1 MPFGFPLLS
10 TNVAICIKSSPIVC
24 VNHSFRSNLL
34 NYYSSLWNLADS
46 LNPCPGTRTFLVKTE
61 GLGVLSISSLVFL
74 PKELGDFQFNRSETC
89 PFVCSFSTHEFN
101 IVSLWRLSSEVASFS
116 FEEGNTTQPS
126 VIRQD
131 YGLPWYRWVRSP
143 RIPMINWYL
152 ALHQIGV
159 WVEPSPLPFPIGV
172 STSTLTLT

>member
-1 MPFGFPLLS
+1 MS
-10 TNVAICIKSSPIVC
+10 TRVATSIKSSPIVY
-24 VNHSFRSNLL
+24 VNHSFRLTLL

-116 FEEGNTTQPS
+116 FEEGNTTQPP

-131 YGLPWYRWVRSP
+131 YDSSWYRWVASW
-143 RIPMINWYL
+143 IPMMNWYL
-152 ALHQIGV
+152 ALHLIGV
-159 WVEPSPLPFPIGV
+159 RVEPSPLPFPVGV

>member
-1 MPFGFPLLS
+1 VS
-10 TNVAICIKSSPIVC
+10 TNVAICIKSSPIVY
-24 VNHSFRSNLL
+24 VNHSFRLTLL

-74 PKELGDFQFNRSETC
+74 PKELGDFQFNRSETY
-89 PFVCSFSTHEFN
+89 PFISSYFN
-101 IVSLWRLSSEVASFS
+101 DESNSVSLWRLSSEVASFS

-131 YGLPWYRWVRSP
+131 YGLSWCRWVRSP
-143 RIPMINWYL
+143 RTPMIYWYL

-172 STSTLTLT
+172 STSTLILT